1 MRKLLVIPFLILATF
16 IFQSSTGLKKSGTCK
31 PQISIMKGNVLW
43 VGLDNPVEVPGFS
56 ADDYTMTLEPAD
68 VGKVF
73 TTSYGLAVHI
83 SKPHKGYLKLT
94 AKRKSNGSVL
104 SELSCLVRE
113 ISDPELSLNYH
124 TGPFISQEELGKVLS
139 VTSSIINSPFEGL
152 RFKIVSYQYD
162 FISGNVRKASGTS
175 QSKVIDRNLKAS
187 LVRAKPGDM
196 VVIFNVKAELMNVSV
211 APRTLANALVIR
223 VK

>member
-1 MRKLLVIPFLILATF
+1 MVIPFLILATF

-56 ADDYTMTLEPAD
+56 ADDYTITLEPAD
-68 VGKVF
+68 VGKVV

-104 SELSCLVRE
+104 SEVSCLVRE
-113 ISDPELSLNYH
+113 IPDPELSFNYN
-124 TGPFISQEELGKVLS
+124 TGPFISPPELKIVRKVA
-139 VTSSIINSPFEGL
+139 TSIKNSPFEGL
-152 RFKIVSYQYD
+152 RFRVMSYQYD
-162 FISGNVRKASGTS
+162 FISDDVLKISGTS
-175 QSKVIDRNLKAS
+175 ESAAIPGNLRAY
-187 LVRAKPGDM
+187 LVKAKPGDM
-196 VVIFNVKAELMNVSV
+196 VVISNVKAQLANVDV
-211 APRTLANALVIR
+211 VPRTLANALVIR